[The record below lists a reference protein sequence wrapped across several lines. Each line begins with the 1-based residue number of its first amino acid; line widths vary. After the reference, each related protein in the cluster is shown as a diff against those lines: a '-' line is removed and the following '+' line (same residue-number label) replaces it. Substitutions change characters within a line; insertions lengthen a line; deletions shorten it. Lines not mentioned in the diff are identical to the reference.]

1 MEGRTAT
8 PISIRAIQAG
18 LNLMQII
25 STTLVNS
32 RRITAIDS
40 VDSNKPTLMAT
51 IAESNTKVK

>member
-8 PISIRAIQAG
+8 LISIRAIQAG

-25 STTLVNS
+25 NTILVNS

-40 VDSNKPTLMAT
+40 VDFNRQTLMAR
-51 IAESNTKVK
+51 IAVSNTKVK